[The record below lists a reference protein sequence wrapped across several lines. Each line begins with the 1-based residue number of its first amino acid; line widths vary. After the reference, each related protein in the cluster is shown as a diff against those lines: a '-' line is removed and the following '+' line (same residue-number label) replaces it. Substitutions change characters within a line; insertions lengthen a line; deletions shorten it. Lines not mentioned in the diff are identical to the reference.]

1 MRNEEVYAEKYFNYI
16 GNRHLLR
23 CDGNCNNYTHGR
35 TVRATSSSLNRLRM
49 SALNLPFLKRFTWSK
64 TRIIT

>member
-23 CDGNCNNYTHGR
+23 CDGNCNNYTR
-35 TVRATSSSLNRLRM
+35 QDCSRDQLSLNRLRM

-64 TRIIT
+64 KARIIT